1 MGTAR
6 LIRSERPAS
15 SRAPTFHKA
24 EKSGKL
30 ARNLRFTDK
39 RSFPPSGSSPGTIEK
54 RRKAAEQARA
64 ANIRQGYVHDPALE
78 EAIVRYVAGDI
89 TREEYRQL
97 MIEAPVKITPDQ
109 PSRAEGRLLRADSL
123 LLSFAMAD
131 ERPKVPTPILIRQT
145 IRTGR
150 TF

>member
-1 MGTAR
+1 MQGVSTRKVKAITEE
-6 LIRSERPAS
+6 LCGHAFSAS
-15 SRAPTFHKA
+15 SISADLPMNVHSRRP
-24 EKSGKL
+24 
-30 ARNLRFTDK
+30 D
-39 RSFPPSGSSPGTIEK
+39 RSPEAIEK

-109 PSRAEGRLLRADSL
+109 PSRAEGRLLRADSF

-131 ERPKVPTPILIRQT
+131 ERPKVPTPILLRQT